1 MGIEADDTCMGL
13 LLVILM
19 IVVVGP
25 LAVVYGVDSRDRKG
39 RSREWWPAA
48 PR

>member
-1 MGIEADDTCMGL
+1 MSPAADDRGMGFL
-13 LLVILM
+13 FFIIM

-25 LAVVYGVDSRDRKG
+25 LAVLYGADSRPTAG

>member
-1 MGIEADDTCMGL
+1 MDSAADDKGMGL
-13 LLVILM
+13 ALFIIM

-25 LAVVYGVDSRDRKG
+25 LAVMYGADSRPTTG
-39 RSREWWPAA
+39 RSRAWWPAA

>member
-1 MGIEADDTCMGL
+1 MGPAADDTDMGL
-13 LLVILM
+13 LFVIIM

-25 LAVVYGVDSRDRKG
+25 LAVLYGADSRPTSD

>member
-1 MGIEADDTCMGL
+1 MGVAADDTCMGL

-25 LAVVYGVDSRDRKG
+25 LAVLYGADSRPTAG